1 VTKDSFE
8 IILNLSNYPTMNNNT
23 YQIISLL
30 ADGKSRS
37 GQEIGDLLNITRSA
51 VWKIMNKLTE
61 LGIPVERNQG
71 KGYRFTRPVQMLNKE
86 AIWQALSLNTQ
97 QLIPRFTLLDTVDS
111 TNNTMLAKI
120 KEGKPSESLV
130 LTEHQTAGRG
140 RLGRTWYSPYAANI
154 YLALYWHFTKDT
166 SELSGLSQVITT
178 GVLSGIAENNIND
191 LTLKWP
197 NGIYHGQKKLAGVL
211 IDLIA
216 ESHSSTKAVIGISVN
231 VSMPDLGTEID
242 QPWTD
247 IHTITNAF
255 PDRNKIVASILNTIY
270 PALVEF
276 NSHGFTPFAA
286 HWAEHDGLA
295 GKAISAF
302 NAQQEIE
309 GIAEGVGPKGEL
321 LIQTADNM
329 IPFSNGSVKLRYP
342 QT

>member
-1 VTKDSFE
+1 
-8 IILNLSNYPTMNNNT
+8 MNNNT

-51 VWKIMNKLTE
+51 VWKIMHKLTE

-71 KGYRFTRPVQMLNKE
+71 KGYRFTRPVQMLDKE
-86 AIWQALSLNTQ
+86 VIWQALSPKTQ

-120 KEGKPSESLV
+120 KEGKPSGSLV
-130 LTEHQTAGRG
+130 LTEHQTSGRG
-140 RLGRTWYSPYAANI
+140 RLGRTWHSPYAANI

-166 SELSGLSQVITT
+166 SELSGLSQVISTA
-178 GVLSGIAENNIND
+178 VLSALAENNVSD

-197 NGIYHGQKKLAGVL
+197 NDIYHGQKKLAGVL

-216 ESHSSTKAVIGISVN
+216 EPHSSTESVIGIGVN
-231 VSMPDLGTEID
+231 VSMPSTENEID

-247 IHTITNAF
+247 IHTLTNEF
-255 PDRNKIVASILNTIY
+255 PDRNIIVSSILNAIY
-270 PALVEF
+270 PALEEF
-276 NSHGFTPFAA
+276 DSQGFAPFVTR
-286 HWAEHDGLA
+286 WAEHDGLT
-295 GKAISAF
+295 GKAITAF

-309 GIAEGVGPKGEL
+309 GIAEGIGPKGEL
-321 LIQTADNM
+321 LIQTSDKM
-329 IPFSNGSVKLRYP
+329 IPFCNGSVRLRDP
-342 QT
+342 QAK